1 MIHLVKMGRW
11 IVGVIEHRLKN
22 QFSQLRM
29 QNINIA
35 VTHLFDEIKI
45 AAALLNAFRFPLVDH
60 RLVQQ
65 NINPIPFCDNNHN
78 HLSEYVLKIHQLQNG
93 CFSTCECQSSRK

>member
-45 AAALLNAFRFPLVDH
+45 VAALLNA
-60 RLVQQ
+60 
-65 NINPIPFCDNNHN
+65 
-78 HLSEYVLKIHQLQNG
+78 LS
-93 CFSTCECQSSRK
+93 RP